1 MDIRQLRDFV
11 AVVDCGTVTAAAE
24 SLHLSQPPLTAQ
36 IHLLEEELGCQL
48 FDRSARRMQ
57 PTEAGRL
64 LYDRACGILAL
75 CSSTQA
81 EMADFLSGGT
91 GTLRMGIA
99 SSIIGTQFLTW
110 LKAFRLQN
118 PGVRFELR
126 EANTYQLLDAVRG
139 GQTELALVRRPFS
152 AADLDCMPLQ
162 NDPLCA
168 VGHPFF
174 LQDAANIPLRSLAGQ
189 PLLLYRRWESILRD
203 AFREQQLRPQLLCVA
218 DDARTVVR
226 MAEEGLGVG
235 IVPGSV
241 LSGGGE
247 LRVQPLKEPALCSEI
262 CAVSRRNVYL
272 TAAARQ
278 FLALLREKKNS
289 PK

>member
-1 MDIRQLRDFV
+1 MDVRQLRDFTAV
-11 AVVDCGTVTAAAE
+11 ADCGTVTAAAE

-36 IHLLEEELGCQL
+36 IHLLEEELGCRL
-48 FDRSARRMQ
+48 FDRTARRMEL
-57 PTEAGRL
+57 TEAGRL
-64 LYDRACGILAL
+64 LYDRACAILTL
-75 CSSTQA
+75 CSSTQS

-110 LKAFRLQN
+110 LKEFRLQN

-126 EANTYQLLDAVRG
+126 EANTYQLLDAVRS

-152 AADLDCMPLQ
+152 AADLDCIPLQ

-168 VGHPFF
+168 VGLPSF
-174 LQDAANIPLRSLAGQ
+174 LPDAPDIPLQSLAGQ
-189 PLLLYRRWESILRD
+189 PLLLYRRWETILRD
-203 AFREQQLRPQLLCVA
+203 AFREQQLHPLFLCVA

-241 LSGGGE
+241 LSGGGS
-247 LRVQPLKEPALCSEI
+247 LAAQPLREPILSSEI

-278 FLALLREKKNS
+278 FLALLREHKNS
-289 PK
+289 KK